1 MKCPRCGTQSGP
13 SDAFCANCGAPL
25 GKSDTAR
32 STPQTPHYISASEL
46 ESVHRGAPKL
56 FLALALVAGLLVGG
70 FFIWV
75 RRSRLDSPAEPTS
88 IGETRQAPE
97 PKPPP
102 ALDNARPTQTSVPFR
117 NESKKEGGSLP
128 TNLHPVKRQ
137 GHKKVKS
144 DEEKTTRSEI
154 APVALNADAPSQTP
168 AILPN
173 LTATAAANKPSHPAV
188 QETESETAPLPSLPE
203 SAAQRDNRPAPVP
216 TPSVP
221 APTTSVTSTRP
232 AYRGPRAG
240 IATWSGKLDK
250 GQALT
255 IRDGTPS
262 TGILSGA
269 GLPGV
274 PVRITIDQAN
284 LGFGE
289 MPSAANGFRTLVL
302 RSHNKHDKITIRW
315 EVIE

>member
-1 MKCPRCGTQSGP
+1 MLGRHRRPSLSKMNQRKKAEAFLQTCIQLSVRATKKCNWT
-13 SDAFCANCGAPL
+13 
-25 GKSDTAR
+25 
-32 STPQTPHYISASEL
+32 
-46 ESVHRGAPKL
+46 
-56 FLALALVAGLLVGG
+56 
-70 FFIWV
+70 
-75 RRSRLDSPAEPTS
+75 RR
-88 IGETRQAPE
+88 
-97 PKPPP
+97 
-102 ALDNARPTQTSVPFR
+102 
-117 NESKKEGGSLP
+117 
-128 TNLHPVKRQ
+128 
-137 GHKKVKS
+137 
-144 DEEKTTRSEI
+144 KTTRSEA

-173 LTATAAANKPSHPAV
+173 LTAAAAANKPSHPAV

-203 SAAQRDNRPAPVP
+203 SAAQRDNRPPLVP

-221 APTTSVTSTRP
+221 APTTSVTSTQP

-240 IATWSGKLDK
+240 VATWSGKLDK

-274 PVRITIDQAN
+274 PVRITIDQTN